1 MGEGRE
7 AAVRCGRAVLPP
19 PGNAIKDHLLPAT
32 EVQRVIQPVMVQ
44 LSTAIVLVSIIAL
57 LYEHAHLCHVAA
69 AE

>member
-1 MGEGRE
+1 
-7 AAVRCGRAVLPP
+7 VLPP
-19 PGNAIKDHLLPAT
+19 PGNAIKDHLLLAM